1 MLSSFYPVVAGRVS
15 DSAARHRS
23 LYQVQVGQIALQEL
37 ERQLSTGERFSKP
50 SEDPTAALRV
60 IGLQRELE
68 FRTQT
73 SRNLDSAQGYL
84 NATESSLSNVQ
95 DLMTEFR
102 GLGIESSGNLSSE
115 ADRLGW
121 INQID
126 AGIQRL
132 VAASNTKYLDRY
144 LFTGGVVQTPT
155 VSQSNSAVVFQ
166 GNLLGLQ
173 SIADQQDYL
182 THNVTGN
189 KAFGLLSTAVEG
201 GTQLAPQAIPSTRLA
216 DLNSGR
222 GVSPG
227 AIQFSSGTETVIVDL
242 ANADRL
248 EDVLGSING
257 NVSLDG
263 RAIHASLVNGQLQI
277 QYDDGNPG
285 TIRITEV
292 GTGRTANDLGVRT
305 TIPSPALPIVSNNLG
320 PIVRGTTSLMQL
332 NNGAGF
338 NWGEGFRIEQGGV
351 SRNVDFSGVQT
362 VDDMLNAINRS
373 GASVYAELGGENG
386 TLRIRSTASGVDFS
400 IRENTGTLAQI
411 LGIRTFG
418 GQTRLG
424 ELNYGRGVSFGEAS
438 DLRLTRHDGTTF
450 DVSLKG
456 SVTVQDILD
465 RVNNHADNQ
474 DPANRIS
481 AGLQQSA
488 NGIQLTSTP
497 PVGPPDPVPIKIEAV
512 GGSAAAWDL
521 GLIKI
526 GETQSTASLA
536 GANYEI
542 SGSDPNP
549 QEVKGMFNSLFRLR
563 EAIRSKDQNG
573 VSRAVT
579 LIDQD
584 LSRLSLTRGS
594 LGVEQQRIDSLK
606 LNQEL
611 TTINLKADKSTL
623 FEADF
628 PTIISELNARQIAY
642 EASLKL
648 LGNTNQTSLFNYI

>member
-1 MLSSFYPVVAGRVS
+1 M
-15 DSAARHRS
+15 
-23 LYQVQVGQIALQEL
+23 QEL

-50 SEDPTAALRV
+50 SDDPTAALRV

-68 FRTQT
+68 FRAQT

-102 GLGIESSGNLSSE
+102 GLGIEASGNLSSE
-115 ADRLGW
+115 ADRQGW

-155 VSQSNSAVVFQ
+155 VSQSNSGVVFQ
-166 GNLLGLQ
+166 GNQLGLQ

-182 THNVTGN
+182 THNVTGD
-189 KAFGLLSTAVEG
+189 KAFGLLSTSVEG
-201 GTQLAPQAIPSTRLA
+201 GTQLAPVAIPSTRLA

-227 AIQFSSGTETVIVDL
+227 AIQFSSGTESVIVDL

-277 QYDDGNPG
+277 QYDDGDPG

-305 TIPSPALPIVSNNLG
+305 TVPSPALPIVSNNLS
-320 PIVRGTTSLMQL
+320 PIVRGTTSLTQL

-338 NWGEGFRIEQGGV
+338 SWGEGFQIEQGGV
-351 SRNVDFSGVQT
+351 SHTVDFNGVQT

-373 GASVYAELGGENG
+373 GASVYADLGGENG

-400 IRENTGTLAQI
+400 IRENTGTLAQS

-418 GQTRLG
+418 AQTRLG
-424 ELNYGRGVSFGEAS
+424 ELNYGRGVAFGESS

-450 DVSLKG
+450 NVSLKG

-465 RVNNHADNQ
+465 RINNHVDNQ

-497 PVGPPDPVPIKIEAV
+497 PIGPPDPVPIKIEAT
-512 GGSAAAWDL
+512 GGSSAAWDL

-526 GETQSTASLA
+526 GDTQSTASLS
-536 GANYEI
+536 GANYQI
-542 SGSDPNP
+542 NGSDPNP
-549 QEVKGMFNSLFRLR
+549 QEVKGMFNSLYRLR
-563 EAIRSKDQNG
+563 EAIRSQDQNA

-579 LIDQD
+579 LVDQD

-594 LGVEQQRIDSLK
+594 LGVDQQRIDSLK

>member
-23 LYQVQVGQIALQEL
+23 LYQVQIGRIAMQEL

-50 SEDPTAALRV
+50 SDDPTAALRV

-68 FRTQT
+68 FRAQT
-73 SRNLDSAQGYL
+73 TRNLDSAQGYL
-84 NATESSLSNVQ
+84 NATESSLGNVQ

-102 GLGIESSGNLSSE
+102 GLGVEASGNLSSE
-115 ADRLGW
+115 ADRSGW

-155 VSQSNSAVVFQ
+155 VLQSNSAVVFQ
-166 GNLLGLQ
+166 GNQLNLQ
-173 SIADQQDYL
+173 SVADQQDYL

-189 KAFGLLSTAVEG
+189 RAFGLLSTAVEG
-201 GTQLAPQAIPSTRLA
+201 ITPLAPNAIPSTRLA

-222 GVSPG
+222 GVTPG
-227 AIQFSSGTETVIVDL
+227 AIQFSNGTDNVVVDV

-248 EDVLGSING
+248 EDVLGAING
-257 NVSLDG
+257 KVSLDG
-263 RAIHASLVNGQLQI
+263 RAIQASLVNGQLQI
-277 QYDDGNPG
+277 QYDDGGPG
-285 TIRITEV
+285 TIRIAEV
-292 GTGRTANDLGVRT
+292 GTGRTANDLGIRST
-305 TIPSPALPIVSNNLG
+305 SPSPALPIVSNNLN
-320 PIVRGTTSLMQL
+320 PLVRGTTSLSQL

-338 NWGEGFRIEQGGV
+338 NWQEGFQIEQGGI
-351 SRNVDFSGVQT
+351 SHNVDFSGAQT
-362 VDDMLNAINRS
+362 VDDVLNAINRS
-373 GASVYAELGGENG
+373 GASVYADLSNG
-386 TLRIRSTASGVDFS
+386 NGSLRIRSTASGVDFS
-400 IRENTGTLAQI
+400 IRESTGTLAQS
-411 LGIRTFG
+411 LGVRTFS
-418 GQTRLG
+418 GQTQLG
-424 ELNYGRGVSFGEAS
+424 ELNYGRGVSFGEPS
-438 DLRLTRHDGTTF
+438 DLRLSRHDGTTF

-456 SVTVQDILD
+456 AVTVQDVLD
-465 RVNNHADNQ
+465 RINNHANNQ

-481 AGLQQSA
+481 AELQLSA

-497 PVGPPDPVPIKIEAV
+497 PVGPPDPVPIKIEAL
-512 GGSAAAWDL
+512 GGSSAAWDL

-526 GETQSTASLA
+526 GETHSTASLS
-536 GANYEI
+536 GANYQI
-542 SGSDPNP
+542 AGSDPNP

-563 EAIRSKDQNG
+563 EAIRNQDQNG
-573 VSRAVT
+573 ISRAVA

-606 LNQEL
+606 VNQEL
-611 TTINLKADKSTL
+611 TTINLKADQSNL

-628 PTIISELNARQIAY
+628 PAIISELNARQIAY

-648 LGNTNQTSLFNYI
+648 LGNSNQISLFNYI

>member
-1 MLSSFYPVVAGRVS
+1 M
-15 DSAARHRS
+15 
-23 LYQVQVGQIALQEL
+23 QEL
-37 ERQLSTGERFSKP
+37 ERQLSTGERFAKP
-50 SEDPTAALRV
+50 SDDPTAALRV

-68 FRTQT
+68 FRAQT
-73 SRNLDSAQGYL
+73 ARNLDSAQGYL
-84 NATESSLSNVQ
+84 NATESSLGNVQ

-102 GLGIESSGNLSSE
+102 GLGVEASGNLSSE
-115 ADRLGW
+115 ADRSGW

-166 GNLLGLQ
+166 GNQLSLQ
-173 SIADQQDYL
+173 SLADQQDYL

-189 KAFGLLSTAVEG
+189 KAFGLLSTAVDG
-201 GTQLAPQAIPSTRLA
+201 ITPLAPNAITSTRLA

-227 AIQFSSGTETVIVDL
+227 AIQFSSGTDNVIVDV

-248 EDVLGSING
+248 EDVLGAING
-257 NVSLDG
+257 KVSLDG

-277 QYDDGNPG
+277 QYDDGSPG
-285 TIRITEV
+285 TIRIAEV
-292 GTGRTANDLGVRT
+292 GTGRTANDLGIRT
-305 TIPSPALPIVSNNLG
+305 TSPSPVLPIVSNNLS
-320 PIVRGTTSLMQL
+320 PRVRGTTSLAQL

-338 NWGEGFRIEQGGV
+338 NWQEGFQIEQAGV
-351 SRNVDFSGVQT
+351 SYNVDFSGAQT

-373 GASVYAELGGENG
+373 GASVYADLSDGSGA
-386 TLRIRSTASGVDFS
+386 LRIRSTASGVDFS
-400 IRENTGTLAQI
+400 IRENTGTLAQS
-411 LGIRTFG
+411 LGVRTFS
-418 GQTRLG
+418 GQTRLS
-424 ELNYGRGVSFGEAS
+424 ELNYGRGVSFGATS
-438 DLRLTRHDGTTF
+438 DLRLTRHDGTTL

-456 SVTVQDILD
+456 AVTVQDVLD
-465 RVNNHADNQ
+465 RINNHADNQ

-481 AGLQQSA
+481 AVLQQSA

-497 PVGPPDPVPIKIEAV
+497 PVGPPDPVPIKIEAA
-512 GGSAAAWDL
+512 GGSSAAWDL

-526 GETQSTASLA
+526 GETQSTASVS
-536 GANYEI
+536 GANYQI
-542 SGSDPNP
+542 VGSDPNP
-549 QEVKGMFNSLFRLR
+549 QEVRGMFNSLFRLR
-563 EAIRSKDQNG
+563 EAIRNQDQNG
-573 VSRAVT
+573 ISRAVA

-606 LNQEL
+606 VNQEL
-611 TTINLKADKSTL
+611 TTINLKADQSSL

-628 PTIISELNARQIAY
+628 PSIISELNARQIAY

-648 LGNTNQTSLFNYI
+648 LGNANQTSLFNYI

>member
-23 LYQVQVGQIALQEL
+23 LFQVQVGRIAMQEL
-37 ERQLSTGERFSKP
+37 ERQISTGERFAKP
-50 SEDPTAALRV
+50 SDDPTAALRV

-68 FRTQT
+68 FRAQT
-73 SRNLDSAQGYL
+73 TRNLDSAQGYL
-84 NATESSLSNVQ
+84 NATESTLSNVQ

-102 GLGIESSGNLSSE
+102 GLGVEASGNISSE
-115 ADRLGW
+115 ADRQGW

-155 VSQSNSAVVFQ
+155 VAQSNSAVVFQ
-166 GNLLGLQ
+166 GNQLGLQ
-173 SIADQQDYL
+173 TIADQQDYL

-189 KAFGLLSTAVEG
+189 KAFGLISTSVDGGTALAPVAGLST
-201 GTQLAPQAIPSTRLA
+201 QLA

-227 AIQFSSGTETVIVDL
+227 AIQLSSGTETVIVDL

-248 EDVLGSING
+248 EDVLGSINDK
-257 NVSLDG
+257 VSLDG
-263 RAIHASLVNGQLQI
+263 RAVSASLVNGRLQLQ
-277 QYDDGNPG
+277 YADGSPG
-285 TIRITEV
+285 TLRITEV
-292 GTGRTANDLGVRT
+292 GTGRTASDLGIRT
-305 TIPSPALPIVSNNLG
+305 TVPAPTLPILSGDLSPV
-320 PIVRGTTSLMQL
+320 VRGTTSLAQL
-332 NNGAGF
+332 NNGTGF
-338 NWGEGFRIEQGGV
+338 NWGEGFQIVQAGV
-351 SRNVDFSGVQT
+351 AYNVDFSGVQT

-373 GASVYAELGGENG
+373 GASVQADLGDGNG
-386 TLRIRSTASGVDFS
+386 NLRIRSTASGVDFS
-400 IRENTGTLAQI
+400 IRENAGTLAQS

-418 GQTRLG
+418 GQTRLS
-424 ELNYGRGVSFGEAS
+424 ELNYGRGVSFGEVS

-456 SVTVQDILD
+456 AVTVQDVLD
-465 RVNNHADNQ
+465 RINNDPNNQ
-474 DPANRIS
+474 DPANLIV
-481 AGLQQSA
+481 AGLQQAA

-497 PVGPPDPVPIKIEAV
+497 PVGPPDPVPIRIESV
-512 GGSAAAWDL
+512 GGSSAAWDL
-521 GLIKI
+521 GLMKI
-526 GETQSTASLA
+526 GETQTTATMS
-536 GANYEI
+536 GANYRI
-542 SGSDPNP
+542 AGSDPNP

-563 EAIRSKDQNG
+563 EAIRSQDQNG
-573 VSRAVT
+573 ISRAVA
-579 LIDQD
+579 LVDQD

-594 LGVEQQRIDSLK
+594 LGVDQQRIDSLRIS
-606 LNQEL
+606 QEL

-628 PTIISELNARQIAY
+628 PTVISELNARQVAY

-648 LGNTNQTSLFNYI
+648 LANTNQTSLFNYI

>member
-23 LYQVQVGQIALQEL
+23 LYQVQIGRIAMQEL
-37 ERQLSTGERFSKP
+37 ERQLSTGERFAKP
-50 SEDPTAALRV
+50 SDDPTAALRV

-68 FRTQT
+68 FRAQT
-73 SRNLDSAQGYL
+73 ARNLDSAQGYL
-84 NATESSLSNVQ
+84 NATESSLGNVQ

-102 GLGIESSGNLSSE
+102 GLGVEASGNLSSE
-115 ADRLGW
+115 ADRSGW

-166 GNLLGLQ
+166 GNQLSLQ
-173 SIADQQDYL
+173 SLADQQDYL

-201 GTQLAPQAIPSTRLA
+201 ITPLAPNAIASTRLA
-216 DLNSGR
+216 ELNSGR

-227 AIQFSSGTETVIVDL
+227 AIQFSSGTDNVIVDV

-248 EDVLGSING
+248 EDVLGAING
-257 NVSLDG
+257 KVSLDG
-263 RAIHASLVNGQLQI
+263 RAIHASLINGQLQI
-277 QYDDGNPG
+277 QYDDGSPG
-285 TIRITEV
+285 TIRIAEV
-292 GTGRTANDLGVRT
+292 GTGRTANDLGIRT
-305 TIPSPALPIVSNNLG
+305 TSPSPALPIVSNNLS
-320 PIVRGTTSLMQL
+320 PRVRGTTSLAQL

-338 NWGEGFRIEQGGV
+338 NWQEGFQIEQAGV
-351 SRNVDFSGVQT
+351 SYNVDFSGAQT

-373 GASVYAELGGENG
+373 GASVYADLSDGSGA
-386 TLRIRSTASGVDFS
+386 LRIRSTASGVDFT
-400 IRENTGTLAQI
+400 IRENTGTLAQS
-411 LGIRTFG
+411 LGVRTFS
-418 GQTRLG
+418 GQTRLS

-456 SVTVQDILD
+456 AITVQDVLD
-465 RVNNHADNQ
+465 RINNHADNQ
-474 DPANRIS
+474 DPVNRIS
-481 AGLQQSA
+481 AVLQQSA

-497 PVGPPDPVPIKIEAV
+497 PVGPPDPVPIKIEAA
-512 GGSAAAWDL
+512 GGSSAAWDL

-526 GETQSTASLA
+526 GETQSTATLSGSDYQIA
-536 GANYEI
+536 
-542 SGSDPNP
+542 GSDPNP

-563 EAIRSKDQNG
+563 EAIRNQDQNG
-573 VSRAVT
+573 ISRAVA

-606 LNQEL
+606 VNQEL
-611 TTINLKADKSTL
+611 TTINLKADQSSL

-628 PTIISELNARQIAY
+628 PSIISELNARQIAY

-648 LGNTNQTSLFNYI
+648 LGNANQTSLFNYI

>member
-23 LYQVQVGQIALQEL
+23 LYQVQIGRIAMQEL
-37 ERQLSTGERFSKP
+37 ERQLSTGERFAKP
-50 SEDPTAALRV
+50 SDDPTAALRV

-68 FRTQT
+68 FRAQT
-73 SRNLDSAQGYL
+73 ARNLDSAQGYL
-84 NATESSLSNVQ
+84 NATESSLGNVQ

-102 GLGIESSGNLSSE
+102 GLGVEASGNLSSE
-115 ADRLGW
+115 ADRSGW

-166 GNLLGLQ
+166 GNQLSLQ
-173 SIADQQDYL
+173 SLADQQDYL

-201 GTQLAPQAIPSTRLA
+201 ITPLAPNAITSTRLA

-227 AIQFSSGTETVIVDL
+227 AIQFSSGTDNVVVDV

-248 EDVLGSING
+248 EDVLGAING
-257 NVSLDG
+257 KVSLDG

-277 QYDDGNPG
+277 QYDDGSPG
-285 TIRITEV
+285 TIRIAEV
-292 GTGRTANDLGVRT
+292 GTGRTANDLGIRT
-305 TIPSPALPIVSNNLG
+305 TSPSPALPIVSNNLS
-320 PIVRGTTSLMQL
+320 PRVRGTTSLAQL

-338 NWGEGFRIEQGGV
+338 NWQEGFQIEQAGV
-351 SRNVDFSGVQT
+351 SYNVDFSGAQT

-373 GASVYAELGGENG
+373 GAAVYADWSDGSGA
-386 TLRIRSTASGVDFS
+386 LRIRSTASGVDFT
-400 IRENTGTLAQI
+400 IRENTGTLAQS
-411 LGIRTFG
+411 LGVRTFS
-418 GQTRLG
+418 GQTRLS

-456 SVTVQDILD
+456 AITVQDVLD

-474 DPANRIS
+474 DPVNRIS
-481 AGLQQSA
+481 AVLQQSA

-497 PVGPPDPVPIKIEAV
+497 PVGPPDPVPIKIEAA
-512 GGSAAAWDL
+512 GGSSAAWDL

-526 GETQSTASLA
+526 GETQSTATLS
-536 GANYEI
+536 GSNYQI
-542 SGSDPNP
+542 AGSDPNP

-563 EAIRSKDQNG
+563 EAIRNQDQNG
-573 VSRAVT
+573 ISRAVA

-606 LNQEL
+606 VNQEL
-611 TTINLKADKSTL
+611 TTINLKADQSSL

-628 PTIISELNARQIAY
+628 PSIISELNARQIAY

-648 LGNTNQTSLFNYI
+648 LGNANQTSLFNYI

>member
-1 MLSSFYPVVAGRVS
+1 
-15 DSAARHRS
+15 
-23 LYQVQVGQIALQEL
+23 
-37 ERQLSTGERFSKP
+37 
-50 SEDPTAALRV
+50 
-60 IGLQRELE
+60 
-68 FRTQT
+68 
-73 SRNLDSAQGYL
+73 
-84 NATESSLSNVQ
+84 
-95 DLMTEFR
+95 
-102 GLGIESSGNLSSE
+102 
-115 ADRLGW
+115 
-121 INQID
+121 
-126 AGIQRL
+126 
-132 VAASNTKYLDRY
+132 
-144 LFTGGVVQTPT
+144 
-155 VSQSNSAVVFQ
+155 
-166 GNLLGLQ
+166 
-173 SIADQQDYL
+173 
-182 THNVTGN
+182 
-189 KAFGLLSTAVEG
+189 
-201 GTQLAPQAIPSTRLA
+201 
-216 DLNSGR
+216 
-222 GVSPG
+222 
-227 AIQFSSGTETVIVDL
+227 
-242 ANADRL
+242 
-248 EDVLGSING
+248 
-257 NVSLDG
+257 
-263 RAIHASLVNGQLQI
+263 
-277 QYDDGNPG
+277 
-285 TIRITEV
+285 
-292 GTGRTANDLGVRT
+292 
-305 TIPSPALPIVSNNLG
+305 
-320 PIVRGTTSLMQL
+320 
-332 NNGAGF
+332 
-338 NWGEGFRIEQGGV
+338 
-351 SRNVDFSGVQT
+351 
-362 VDDMLNAINRS
+362 MLNAINRS
-373 GASVYAELGGENG
+373 GASVYADLGGENG

-400 IRENTGTLAQI
+400 IRENTGTLAQT

-450 DVSLKG
+450 DVSLNG

-465 RVNNHADNQ
+465 RVNNHVDNQ

-563 EAIRSKDQNG
+563 EAIRSKDQNA